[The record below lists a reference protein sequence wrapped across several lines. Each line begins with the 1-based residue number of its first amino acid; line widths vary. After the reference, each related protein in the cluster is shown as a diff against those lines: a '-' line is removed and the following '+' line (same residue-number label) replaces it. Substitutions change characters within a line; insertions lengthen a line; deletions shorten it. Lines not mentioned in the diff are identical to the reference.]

1 MRRCSW
7 AVGLAVL
14 ALAVVLVLAVV
25 LGLAVLAA
33 GRAGRVSRSG
43 WTSRCF
49 ERRVTAVSFPRKN
62 RIVAMSYVFYSRA
75 AIVRFVCFALTARSF
90 VAPWSERALILRLV
104 VLVFVF
110 GSVLVL
116 L

>member
-7 AVGLAVL
+7 AVGLA
-14 ALAVVLVLAVV
+14 VLVLAVV
-25 LGLAVLAA
+25 LGLAVLAVA
-33 GRAGRVSRSG
+33 RAERVSRSG

-75 AIVRFVCFALTARSF
+75 VIVRVVCFALVVRSF
-90 VAPWSERALILRLV
+90 VRSWRPGASAMILHLV